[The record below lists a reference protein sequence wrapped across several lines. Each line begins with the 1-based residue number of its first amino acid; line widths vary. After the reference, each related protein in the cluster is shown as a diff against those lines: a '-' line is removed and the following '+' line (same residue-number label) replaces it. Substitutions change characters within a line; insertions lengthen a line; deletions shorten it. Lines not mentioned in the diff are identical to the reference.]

1 MQMKNLMTRVRA
13 QIWDTAG
20 QERYRAVTN
29 AYYRDA
35 VGALLVYDITSFRSF
50 ESVEEKWSRELYDNA
65 DQNIVVLLV
74 GNKSDLEDR
83 REVSFE
89 EAQEY
94 ANQRNMSFIET
105 SALDSSNVEQAFE
118 QVIQHIHNQVQRQ
131 LKLTEVALDRR
142 LAEDK
147 LIPDTHQELL
157 EELVVD

>member
-65 DQNIVVLLV
+65 DQNIVVLLI

-94 ANQRNMSFIET
+94 ANQRNMSLIET

-131 LKLTEVALDRR
+131 LKQTEVALDRR

>member
-1 MQMKNLMTRVRA
+1 M
-13 QIWDTAG
+13 
-20 QERYRAVTN
+20 
-29 AYYRDA
+29 
-35 VGALLVYDITSFRSF
+35 YDITSFRSF

-118 QVIQHIHNQVQRQ
+118 QVIQHIHNQVQR
-131 LKLTEVALDRR
+131 
-142 LAEDK
+142 
-147 LIPDTHQELL
+147 
-157 EELVVD
+157 

>member
-131 LKLTEVALDRR
+131 LKQTEVALDRR